1 MGKTQSENPTVVG
14 WFLELELARER
25 QDFERAAQAKRE
37 LQRLGVEVR
46 YKRKSIQQKEI
57 ADDQR

>member
-1 MGKTQSENPTVVG
+1 MSKTQSENPTVIG

-46 YKRKSIQQKEI
+46 YRRRQGRGNSDE
-57 ADDQR
+57 R

>member
-1 MGKTQSENPTVVG
+1 MSKTQSENPTVIG

-37 LQRLGVEVR
+37 LQRLGVDVR
-46 YKRKSIQQKEI
+46 YRKRQGRRE
-57 ADDQR
+57 DNEY

>member
-1 MGKTQSENPTVVG
+1 MGKVQSENPTVIG

-46 YKRKSIQQKEI
+46 YRKRREQGSN
-57 ADDQR
+57 DDR